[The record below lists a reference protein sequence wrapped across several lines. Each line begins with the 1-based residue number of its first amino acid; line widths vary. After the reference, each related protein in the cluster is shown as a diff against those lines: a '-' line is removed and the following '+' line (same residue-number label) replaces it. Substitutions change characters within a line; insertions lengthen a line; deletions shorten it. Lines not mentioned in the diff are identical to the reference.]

1 MISEATQKALEAQ
14 RRKSL
19 AKTRKELELALS
31 RLTKNTPRVVAKGT
45 KITAASVAKEAGIDR
60 VTLYRYHEP
69 VLVEIR
75 KINDSTPKVRLKETR
90 SELAETSSKLKEYR
104 KLVEEAQTEVVAL
117 ARINY
122 RLDARIAEMEELIK
136 LRDKVIEGLQR
147 QLNAPSSKGV
157 AVSLLAHQGDS

>member
-1 MISEATQKALEAQ
+1 MISQATQKALEAQ

-31 RLTKNTPRVVAKGT
+31 RLTKDNPRVVAKGT

-75 KINDSTPKVRLKETR
+75 KINHSTPKVRLKETR
-90 SELAETSSKLKEYR
+90 SELAEASSKLKEYR

-122 RLDARIAEMEELIK
+122 RLDARIAELEELIK

-147 QLNAPSSKGV
+147 QLNAPPALQR
-157 AVSLLAHQGDS
+157 AVGRAHPCR

>member
-1 MISEATQKALEAQ
+1 MISEATQKALEAHK
-14 RRKSL
+14 RKSL

-31 RLTKNTPRVVAKGT
+31 RLTKDNPHVVAKGT

-75 KINDSTPKVRLKETR
+75 KINESTPKAKLKETR
-90 SELAETSSKLKEYR
+90 SELAEASSKLKEYR
-104 KLVEEAQTEVVAL
+104 KMVEDAQAEVVAL

-122 RLDARIAEMEELIK
+122 RLDARVAELEELIK

-147 QLNAPSSKGV
+147 QVNTPPSKGV
-157 AVSLLAHQGDS
+157 ALSLPTS

>member
-1 MISEATQKALEAQ
+1 MISETTRKALEAQ
-14 RRKSL
+14 KRKSV

-31 RLTKNTPRVVAKGT
+31 RLTKGTPRVVDKGT

-75 KINDSTPKVRLKETR
+75 KINNSTPKVKLKESR
-90 SELAETSSKLKEYR
+90 SELAEASSKLKEYR
-104 KLVEEAQTEVVAL
+104 KLVEESQAEVVAL

-122 RLDARIAEMEELIK
+122 RLDARVAELEELVK

-147 QLNAPSSKGV
+147 QVNARGAEPTSCRRAG
-157 AVSLLAHQGDS
+157 Q